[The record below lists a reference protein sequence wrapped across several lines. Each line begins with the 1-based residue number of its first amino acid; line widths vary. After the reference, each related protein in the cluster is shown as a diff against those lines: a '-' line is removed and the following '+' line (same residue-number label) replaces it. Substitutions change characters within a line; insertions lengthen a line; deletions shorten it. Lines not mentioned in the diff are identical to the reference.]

1 MSLDARAPALRVVEG
16 ERGDLALGVAD
27 PHSSA
32 GAGCSAVDDGERD
45 DPVEDGDPHVR
56 ALAHSAGP
64 WLHFNS
70 ERFTV
75 PSEATQVAS
84 LGARASA
91 FRVGANLG
99 SSSTPRQ
106 LRSWQAVG
114 PTTSPTGSATTAL
127 PRRDY
132 FARPSS
138 RARRPL
144 LGHSRCSTLVGMPQ
158 RTRLIASSNA
168 VTCRLRPACGD
179 GVSRLDRKKQLAVF
193 PDGLVQASDAVED
206 EPNPSER

>member
-32 GAGCSAVDDGERD
+32 GAAARPSTTASAMTRSRTEIRTSEPWLV
-45 DPVEDGDPHVR
+45 
-56 ALAHSAGP
+56 SAGP

-127 PRRDY
+127 PRRVRRQAVIQSAAAAPRA
-132 FARPSS
+132 FALFD
-138 RARRPL
+138 AWWA
-144 LGHSRCSTLVGMPQ
+144 C
-158 RTRLIASSNA
+158 
-168 VTCRLRPACGD
+168 LREPA
-179 GVSRLDRKKQLAVF
+179 
-193 PDGLVQASDAVED
+193 
-206 EPNPSER
+206 